1 MSTPNKDQLLSEIA
15 QFLEDD
21 QEMYGPFTF
30 TAEEEAKILDRSES
44 VAEEVVSET
53 VSEIVEDEVVG
64 EEVSEIADDEIVSEA
79 NSEIAEDEVVG
90 DTVLK
95 ATDQSDSKLESD
107 LQQPL
112 PLPLKEKLETCQDLD
127 QLRQLCEE
135 ADDLHTDLEG
145 TRLVFGVGNPHAD
158 LMLIG
163 EAPGEQEDKEG
174 EPFVG
179 AAGQLLSK
187 ILSAIDFKRED
198 VYIANILKHRPP
210 GNRNPNPEEL
220 LRSLPYLLRQID
232 LIQPKL
238 ILCLGKV
245 SGTTLLDKEDS
256 LKNLRGEFYPFRN
269 TLLTVT
275 YHPAALLR
283 NPQWKRP
290 VWEDVQKVKK
300 KVAELSDG

>member
-1 MSTPNKDQLLSEIA
+1 MSTSNKEELLSEIA
-15 QFLEDD
+15 QFIQNE

-30 TAEEEAKILDRSES
+30 TAKEEEEITLRNETGNEDEFLREPLPESIDESES
-44 VAEEVVSET
+44 KNASEH
-53 VSEIVEDEVVG
+53 
-64 EEVSEIADDEIVSEA
+64 
-79 NSEIAEDEVVG
+79 
-90 DTVLK
+90 
-95 ATDQSDSKLESD
+95 
-107 LQQPL
+107 QQPITL
-112 PLPLKEKLETCQDLD
+112 TEKLEACQNLD
-127 QLRQLCEE
+127 QLHQLCEDSDE
-135 ADDLHTDLEG
+135 LRTDLQG
-145 TRLVFGVGNPHAD
+145 TRLVFGVGNPNAN

-179 AAGQLLSK
+179 AAGQLLNK
-187 ILSAIDFKRED
+187 ILAAIDFKREE

-210 GNRNPNPEEL
+210 ENRNPSPEER

-232 LIQPKL
+232 LVQPKL

-245 SGTTLLDKEDS
+245 SGTTLLGRDDS
-256 LKNLRGEFYPFRN
+256 LKNLRGDFYPFRN

-290 VWEDVQKVKK
+290 VWEDVQKVKR
-300 KVAELSDG
+300 KVTELS

>member
-1 MSTPNKDQLLSEIA
+1 MSTSNKEELLSEIA
-15 QFLEDD
+15 QFIQNE

-30 TAEEEAKILDRSES
+30 TAKEEEEIALRNETGNEDEFLREQMPESIDESES
-44 VAEEVVSET
+44 KNASEH
-53 VSEIVEDEVVG
+53 
-64 EEVSEIADDEIVSEA
+64 
-79 NSEIAEDEVVG
+79 
-90 DTVLK
+90 
-95 ATDQSDSKLESD
+95 
-107 LQQPL
+107 QQPITL
-112 PLPLKEKLETCQDLD
+112 TEKLEACQNLD
-127 QLRQLCEE
+127 QLHQLCEDSDE
-135 ADDLHTDLEG
+135 LRTDLQG
-145 TRLVFGVGNPHAD
+145 TRLVFGVGNPNAN

-179 AAGQLLSK
+179 AAGQLLNK
-187 ILSAIDFKRED
+187 ILAAIDFKREE

-210 GNRNPNPEEL
+210 ENRNPSPEER

-232 LIQPKL
+232 LVQPKL

-245 SGTTLLDKEDS
+245 SGTTLLGRDDS
-256 LKNLRGEFYPFRN
+256 LKNLRGDFYPFRN

-290 VWEDVQKVKK
+290 VWEDVQKVKR
-300 KVAELSDG
+300 KVTELS

>member
-1 MSTPNKDQLLSEIA
+1 MSTSNREELLSEIA
-15 QFLEDD
+15 QFIQNE

-30 TAEEEAKILDRSES
+30 TAKEEKEIIMRNESENEDELLLERLPESMAQSASKDKSES
-44 VAEEVVSET
+44 
-53 VSEIVEDEVVG
+53 
-64 EEVSEIADDEIVSEA
+64 
-79 NSEIAEDEVVG
+79 
-90 DTVLK
+90 
-95 ATDQSDSKLESD
+95 
-107 LQQPL
+107 QQPIT
-112 PLPLKEKLETCQDLD
+112 LKDRLEACQNLD
-127 QLRQLCEE
+127 QLHQLCENS
-135 ADDLHTDLEG
+135 DDLRTDLRG
-145 TRLVFGVGNPHAD
+145 TRLVFGVGNPNAD

-179 AAGQLLSK
+179 AAGQLLNK
-187 ILSAIDFKRED
+187 ILAAIDFKRAD

-210 GNRNPNPEEL
+210 GNRNPSPEER

-232 LIQPKL
+232 LVQPKL

-245 SGTTLLDKEDS
+245 SGTTLLGRDDS
-256 LKNLRGEFYPFRN
+256 LKNLRGDFYPFRN

-283 NPQWKRP
+283 NPEWKRP

-300 KVAELSDG
+300 KVTELSDVG